1 EPKFKVSGEVEGGA
15 DRSLVLE
22 KSDFYGR
29 WIPVDSVRIKSSGKF
44 EMESDAPASP
54 EIYRLSL
61 DGKFIY
67 FPVDSIE
74 SITVDSPAANFG
86 SPQPART
93 ITGRER
99 KRILWKMSIIFI
111 S

>member
-1 EPKFKVSGEVEGGA
+1 MKIIDIFHKILFLSLPVMVLAGCGEPKFKVSGEVEGGA

-61 DGKFIY
+61 DGKFIL
-67 FPVDSIE
+67 SLIH
-74 SITVDSPAANFG
+74 I
-86 SPQPART
+86 
-93 ITGRER
+93 
-99 KRILWKMSIIFI
+99 
-111 S
+111 